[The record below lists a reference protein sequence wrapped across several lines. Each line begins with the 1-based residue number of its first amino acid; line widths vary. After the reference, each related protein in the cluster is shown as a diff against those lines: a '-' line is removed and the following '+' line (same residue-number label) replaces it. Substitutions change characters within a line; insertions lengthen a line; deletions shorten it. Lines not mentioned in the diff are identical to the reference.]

1 MATLYPCDS
10 NASWMFLAIL
20 RLSSSGIRCCRS
32 SSQRPIVSSAT
43 VYPEGSVMIV
53 TVIRLLPSRYTKVFP
68 PTSTVKPS
76 SLLILFRNQP
86 PRLNILPSCRQ
97 IDNRS
102 TVVSQSSIFHRTPGA
117 YCRET
122 PRLIRHHRSACSSGI
137 ESRRRL
143 PYRVEYGPDLLCLQT
158 QRSPGVFYQP

>member
-1 MATLYPCDS
+1 MAMQTAQESCETKASLNGYRADRQSTCADWRENTRVYLTIENIATLYPCDS

-43 VYPEGSVMIV
+43 VDPEGSVMIV

-102 TVVSQSSIFHRTPGA
+102 TVVSQ
-117 YCRET
+117 
-122 PRLIRHHRSACSSGI
+122 
-137 ESRRRL
+137 
-143 PYRVEYGPDLLCLQT
+143 
-158 QRSPGVFYQP
+158 